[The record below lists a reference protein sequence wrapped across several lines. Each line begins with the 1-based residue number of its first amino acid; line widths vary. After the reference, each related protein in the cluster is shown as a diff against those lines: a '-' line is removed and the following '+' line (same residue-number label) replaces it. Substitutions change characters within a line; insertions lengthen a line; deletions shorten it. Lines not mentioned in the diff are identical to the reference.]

1 MFHFQ
6 QRTSTCYV
14 TPRAGFMVFN
24 LRHHEQVEVQ
34 PSSVIS
40 GETQDCPTSIS
51 LHPELGG
58 VNCPQVV
65 PPLPLMPRS
74 PAGG

>member
-6 QRTSTCYV
+6 QHTSTCYV
-14 TPRAGFMVFN
+14 NPRAGFMAFN
-24 LRHHEQVEVQ
+24 WRHHEQVEVQ
-34 PSSVIS
+34 PSAVIS
-40 GETQDCPTSIS
+40 EETQDCPTSIS
-51 LHPELGG
+51 LHPELSG
-58 VNCPQVV
+58 VKCPQVE